1 MSQTRL
7 EARTHRPDVE
17 LCRDPP
23 YHRLVEEVGQIQE
36 SLDLLNRKLNDA
48 EHSHQVRQTDRQ
60 KGQTNRQTEGQTD
73 RQKDIY

>member
-1 MSQTRL
+1 LKVSQTRL

-36 SLDLLNRKLNDA
+36 SLDLLNRKLNEA
-48 EHSHQVRQTDRQ
+48 EHSHQVTYENSFHSEMDSN
-60 KGQTNRQTEGQTD
+60 KLS
-73 RQKDIY
+73 IS